1 MSFLLFRS
9 HPFLIALILLTRF
22 VWPLKINKY
31 LKVLLGIFFIT
42 ISLKLYIYLLS
53 GGTIMDPQL
62 NRTLSI
68 ISNSL
73 NFSALFLALLTICRD
88 LINIFYKILKKRKTA
103 CLIAPHS
110 LICAFM
116 LALLSFSLGSVGT
129 YNAFKAP
136 QITDYTL
143 TLNNLP
149 HEADGYKLLFLT
161 DLHISSPI
169 SKSDVEDIVAL
180 TNQEDADLIV
190 ITGDL
195 VDGSVERL
203 KDRTDILF
211 KLKARDGIYAV
222 SGNHEFYSGYEAWLK
237 YFSKGGFKFLENK
250 AVIIKDEKQRPLF
263 NLSGVSDKNSRE
275 INNITSD
282 LKQALANTDKNLP
295 TILLSHQP
303 AFAYEAQGQ
312 VDLILSGHT
321 HGGQA
326 PLIKNL
332 VASANKGLVS
342 GLYKLKSTQVLVSN
356 GTKLWMGFP
365 LRLNTP
371 AEIIKITL
379 KAK

>member
-9 HPFLIALILLTRF
+9 HPFLIALILFTRF

-31 LKVLLGIFFIT
+31 LKAALGIFFIL
-42 ISLKLYIYLLS
+42 ISLKLYIYILS
-53 GGTIMDPQL
+53 GGTIMDPKL
-62 NRTLSI
+62 DRTLSI
-68 ISNSL
+68 LSNAL

-88 LINIFYKILKKRKTA
+88 LINIFYKIIKRQRNA
-103 CLIAPHS
+103 SIISPHS
-110 LICAFM
+110 LLWAFM
-116 LALLSFSLGSVGT
+116 LALFSFSLGSIGT

-136 QITDYTL
+136 QITHYTL
-143 TLNNLP
+143 ALRNLP
-149 HEADGYKLLFLT
+149 KEADGYTILFLS

-180 TNQEDADLIV
+180 TNHEKADLIV

-195 VDGSVERL
+195 VDGNVESL

-211 KLKARDGIYAV
+211 KLKAKDGIYAV
-222 SGNHEFYSGYEAWLK
+222 SGNHEFYSGYESWLK
-237 YFSKGGFKFLENK
+237 YFSDGGFKFLENK
-250 AVIIKDEKQRPLF
+250 AAVIKDDNQKPLF
-263 NLSGVSDKNSRE
+263 NLSGVSDKNSRN
-275 INNITSD
+275 INNITSN
-282 LKQALANTDKNLP
+282 LKQALTNTDKNLP

-303 AFAYEAQGQ
+303 AFAYEAQGH

-342 GLYKLKSTQVLVSN
+342 GIYELKSTQVLVSN